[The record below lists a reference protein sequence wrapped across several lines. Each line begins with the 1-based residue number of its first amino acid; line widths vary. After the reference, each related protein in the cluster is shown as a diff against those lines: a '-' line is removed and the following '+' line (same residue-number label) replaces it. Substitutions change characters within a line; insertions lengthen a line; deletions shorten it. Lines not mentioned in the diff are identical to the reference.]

1 MSTEPQD
8 EVLSGDDRER
18 IKRSVETEQA
28 LVEVLTSVM
37 TNASDDEIGDLAH
50 DLADFWELAVKH
62 HQRVQQ
68 ILKMS
73 GPEDRRQLA
82 ALLADL
88 YYADVGIELRFHLE
102 SMRKRFPKL
111 IEKLESKK

>member
-8 EVLSGDDRER
+8 EILSADDRER

-28 LVEVLTSVM
+28 LVGVLNAVM
-37 TNASDDEIGDLAH
+37 TGASEDEVGDLAH
-50 DLADFWELAVKH
+50 DLADMWELAVKH
-62 HQRVQQ
+62 HQRVQA
-68 ILKMS
+68 ILKMT
-73 GPEDRRQLA
+73 GPADRRQLA

-88 YYADVGIELRFHLE
+88 FYADVDIELRFHLD
-102 SMRKRFPKL
+102 SMRKRFPRL